1 MAFPPAFLDELIA
14 RNPIEEVV
22 GQYVQLKRSGSN
34 YFGLCPF
41 HGEKTASFSVA
52 PNKQMYYCFGCHK
65 GGGVIDFIKEIEGLS
80 YPDAVRF
87 LAKRANLEVP
97 EDEQYKSQ
105 YKEQER
111 LWRLC
116 ADAARFYHQLLKS
129 DAGRPAREYLVRR
142 GLDWPT
148 VVKFGLGFAPDDFHT
163 LIPAMEARGYR
174 REELVAANLAAV
186 SQKNAGNVY
195 DRFRNRVMFP
205 QIDLRGNVI
214 GFAGRALDKD
224 AKAKYINPTDT
235 LIFSKRKFLYAMNL
249 AKKSKRPYII
259 LCEGPMDAIACHQY
273 GFDCAVA
280 SQGTALT
287 EEQVNI
293 VSKFTD
299 QVIMTYD
306 NDAAGQN
313 ATQRAIQL
321 FGKAEVKVRILKLHD
336 AKDADE
342 FLHKFGADPFE
353 VLIQG
358 SENQADYRLLSLQG
372 QFDLTRDDQR
382 VEFADKAAE
391 LISTFSSP
399 AQRDV
404 YADRAAKAA
413 GISKEAML
421 QEIQKAYKKR
431 VYREK
436 RQQERQELAPAAAS
450 LPTERSLRAEYGDTR
465 SARAEE
471 QVIGLALVDPT
482 LLDADETLSGAEFS
496 VPFLGRAYDA
506 MRALHRAGLRVSISA
521 LQDFTP
527 EESSRLSSIAQ
538 RFDRVNGQQAFLDC
552 AAVIRARADKNSANT
567 DESLRSLAAH
577 LKKNKGYG
585 GN

>member
-1 MAFPPAFLDELIA
+1 MAFPPAFLDELVA

-22 GQYVQLKRSGSN
+22 GQYVELKRRGSN

-65 GGGVIDFIKEIEGLS
+65 GGGVVNFIMEIESLS

-97 EDEQYKSQ
+97 EDAQYQSQ

-111 LWRLC
+111 LWNLC
-116 ADAARFYHQLLKS
+116 RDAAKLYHNMLKS
-129 DAGRPAREYLVRR
+129 DAGRDARAYLLGR
-142 GLDWPT
+142 GLDWAT
-148 VVKFGLGFAPDDFHT
+148 VTKFGLGYAPDDFHS
-163 LIPAMEARGYR
+163 LLPVMERQGYT
-174 REELVAANLAAV
+174 REELIAANLCSV
-186 SQKNAGNVY
+186 SQKNSQNVY
-195 DRFRNRVMFP
+195 DRFRNRIMFP

-214 GFAGRALDKD
+214 GFAGRALDKE
-224 AKAKYINPTDT
+224 AKAKYINPTET

-249 AKKSKRPYII
+249 AKKSKRPYLI

-293 VSKFTD
+293 ISKFTD

-313 ATQRAIQL
+313 ATQRAIQM
-321 FGKAEVKVRILKLHD
+321 FAAAGVAVRILRLHD

-353 VLIQG
+353 VLLQG
-358 SENQADYRLLSLQG
+358 SENQADYRLLSLQS
-372 QFDLTRDDQR
+372 QFDLTKDDQR
-382 VEFADKAAE
+382 VEFAAKAAE
-391 LISTFSSP
+391 LISTFP
-399 AQRDV
+399 NAVQREI

-421 QEIQKAYKKR
+421 LEATKAYKKR
-431 VYREK
+431 LNREK
-436 RQQERQELAPAAAS
+436 RRQERQDLSPASNLQPKDRRFAYSNIRSAAA
-450 LPTERSLRAEYGDTR
+450 
-465 SARAEE
+465 EE
-471 QVIGLALVDPT
+471 TVLSQILTDPA
-482 LLDADETLSGAEFS
+482 LLDLEPSLTAEAFS
-496 VPFLGRAYDA
+496 SPLLGRAFGELQKRY
-506 MRALHRAGLRVSISA
+506 RAGLTVSLA
-521 LQDFTP
+521 VLEDYTP
-527 EESSRLSSIAQ
+527 EELAHLSAVVQAHDRAEGEQSFRDCARIILEEHQKAQ
-538 RFDRVNGQQAFLDC
+538 RADTEQSLLD
-552 AAVIRARADKNSANT
+552 
-567 DESLRSLAAH
+567 LRDM
-577 LKKNKGYG
+577 LKSKKGYG
-585 GN
+585 GT